1 MKNLSFTLAA
11 ILLLAS
17 ASLKAQKKAMQDNG
31 TITVA
36 QSQTTV
42 GRNQQTHYKMT
53 NNGTVSMD
61 FSLYKQMTNGSWD
74 VTHHLDLAP
83 GQTYEDVNSFSGYNG
98 KYVLYS
104 APHSDWAS
112 FPNTIDIAGLVNN
125 PGAPAAP
132 APAPTPGAL
141 PATNTA
147 PAPVPQPAAP
157 AAQDPLK
164 RNTNIPPPPPL

>member
-1 MKNLSFTLAA
+1 MKNFSFTLAA
-11 ILLLAS
+11 LLLLIS
-17 ASLKAQKKAMQDNG
+17 ASLKAQKKAVRDNG
-31 TITVA
+31 TIAVV

-42 GRNQQTHYKMT
+42 GKNQQTHYKMT

-61 FSLYKQMTNGSWD
+61 FSLYKQMTNSSWD

-112 FPNTIDIAGLVNN
+112 FPNTIVIAALINN
-125 PGAPAAP
+125 TGAPAAP
-132 APAPTPGAL
+132 PKGRKYPGAGR
-141 PATNTA
+141 A
-147 PAPVPQPAAP
+147 VSEG
-157 AAQDPLK
+157 
-164 RNTNIPPPPPL
+164 

>member
-1 MKNLSFTLAA
+1 MKNLSFALVAVL
-11 ILLLAS
+11 ILIS
-17 ASLKAQKKAMQDNG
+17 ASLKAQKKATQDNG
-31 TITVA
+31 TIAVA

-98 KYVLYS
+98 KYALFS

-112 FPNTIDIAGLVNN
+112 FPNTADVGGLISGAGAPAPAATATTPVTSTTTVA
-125 PGAPAAP
+125 PKPVAPAAP
-132 APAPTPGAL
+132 GK
-141 PATNTA
+141 
-147 PAPVPQPAAP
+147 
-157 AAQDPLK
+157 DPLK
-164 RNTNIPPPPPL
+164 PNDSAPIPPPPF

>member
-1 MKNLSFTLAA
+1 MKNLSFILAA

-17 ASLKAQKKAMQDNG
+17 ASLKAQKKAVRDNG
-31 TITVA
+31 TIAVI

-53 NNGTVSMD
+53 NNGSVSMD

-83 GQTYEDVNSFSGYNG
+83 GQIYEDVNTFSGYNG
-98 KYVLYS
+98 KYVLFS

-112 FPNTIDIAGLVNN
+112 FPNTADIGGLINN
-125 PGAPAAP
+125 AGAPAAP
-132 APAPTPGAL
+132 
-141 PATNTA
+141 PAT
-147 PAPVPQPAAP
+147 PAPVPAP
-157 AAQDPLK
+157 A
-164 RNTNIPPPPPL
+164 NH

>member
-1 MKNLSFTLAA
+1 MKNLSFTLVA

-17 ASLKAQKKAMQDNG
+17 ASLKAQKKASQDNG

-42 GRNQQTHYKMT
+42 GKNQQTHYKMT
-53 NNGTVSMD
+53 NNGSVSMD

-112 FPNTIDIAGLVNN
+112 FPNTIDIAGLVSGA
-125 PGAPAAP
+125 GAPVT
-132 APAPTPGAL
+132 APTPGAA
-141 PATNTA
+141 PVTNTT
-147 PAPVPQPAAP
+147 PAAPQPAASV
-157 AAQDPLK
+157 AQDPLK
-164 RNTNIPPPPPL
+164 RSNSVPPPPPPPPL